1 MLLSKEIEMIFR
13 WVLLVELKSSMPSQN
28 CRYVLNLVISIVL
41 IHSLLYP
48 CDVNIIYI
56 LLVVILIFTF
66 VYIED
71 MCKDM
76 IYLFAYT
83 KKSLFFNNKKRKKIS
98 IPYSCMLRVNKV
110 LLFSLLRKKR
120 KGFELIKACV

>member
-1 MLLSKEIEMIFR
+1 
-13 WVLLVELKSSMPSQN
+13 MPSQN
-28 CRYVLNLVISIVL
+28 CRYVFNLVISIVL

-56 LLVVILIFTF
+56 LLVFIIIFTF

-71 MCKDM
+71 TCKDM

-83 KKSLFFNNKKRKKIS
+83 KKSLFFNNKNVQTFQFPI
-98 IPYSCMLRVNKV
+98 RVCYMCK
-110 LLFSLLRKKR
+110 
-120 KGFELIKACV
+120 